1 EQYRFGY
8 DALHRLTQ
16 EQDLIG
22 QQKQYQYDEVG
33 NLTQI
38 LTTPA
43 KPQNGSAALAPV
55 LMQLHYD
62 KIGRL
67 RSRENGEYRTEYGY
81 SQNQVTVR
89 QVPIARWYEAQR
101 TGATVSYDDELTL
114 TYDTLGQLVSER
126 NATGEYHHQYDV
138 LGNLTQ
144 TLLPNN
150 RAFEYLYY
158 GSGHLQQT
166 NWRDNDQLT
175 VLAEYQRDRLHR
187 ETGRTSGLLDNETG
201 YDTRGR
207 ITHQVARRMNES
219 VFTMPVLDRRY
230 RWDKR
235 NHLIERSVSYGQGN
249 DLFTSG
255 HWYYNSYQYDPLGQ
269 LTQHLGSVQT
279 EHFRYDEAANL

>member
-1 EQYRFGY
+1 
-8 DALHRLTQ
+8 
-16 EQDLIG
+16 
-22 QQKQYQYDEVG
+22 
-33 NLTQI
+33 
-38 LTTPA
+38 
-43 KPQNGSAALAPV
+43 
-55 LMQLHYD
+55 
-62 KIGRL
+62 
-67 RSRENGEYRTEYGY
+67 
-81 SQNQVTVR
+81 
-89 QVPIARWYEAQR
+89 
-101 TGATVSYDDELTL
+101 YDDELTL

-144 TLLPNN
+144 TQLPNN

-219 VFTMPVLDRRY
+219 VFTMPV
-230 RWDKR
+230 
-235 NHLIERSVSYGQGN
+235 
-249 DLFTSG
+249 
-255 HWYYNSYQYDPLGQ
+255 
-269 LTQHLGSVQT
+269 
-279 EHFRYDEAANL
+279 